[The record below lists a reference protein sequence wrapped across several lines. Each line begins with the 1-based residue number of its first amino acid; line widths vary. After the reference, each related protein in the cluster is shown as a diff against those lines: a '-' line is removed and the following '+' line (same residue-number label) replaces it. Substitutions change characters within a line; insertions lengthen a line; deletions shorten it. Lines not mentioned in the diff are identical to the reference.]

1 MIPDILRIWGAAP
14 TSNVGLIWV
23 LNIFLFSYLIGSIPF
38 GILISRLFKLG
49 NIRDIGS
56 GNIGATN
63 VLRTGH
69 KKAAF
74 FTLIMDI
81 TKGIV
86 VVYLAEEFLG
96 ITASHFAALGVFF
109 GHLFSVFLFFKGGK
123 GVATFIG
130 IQMVLNIYL
139 GIFICITWISIAIIS
154 RYSSLS
160 SIISSILSLFI
171 LIIVNDLSYIWVQII
186 LVFSVITSHRG
197 NIVKLILGKENKI
210 KLT

>member
-1 MIPDILRIWGAAP
+1 
-14 TSNVGLIWV
+14 
-23 LNIFLFSYLIGSIPF
+23 
-38 GILISRLFKLG
+38 
-49 NIRDIGS
+49 
-56 GNIGATN
+56 
-63 VLRTGH
+63 
-69 KKAAF
+69 
-74 FTLIMDI
+74 
-81 TKGIV
+81 
-86 VVYLAEEFLG
+86 
-96 ITASHFAALGVFF
+96 LGVFF

-171 LIIVNDLSYIWVQII
+171 LIILNDLSYIWVQII
-186 LVFSVITSHRG
+186 LVFSIITSHRG

>member
-1 MIPDILRIWGAAP
+1 
-14 TSNVGLIWV
+14 
-23 LNIFLFSYLIGSIPF
+23 
-38 GILISRLFKLG
+38 
-49 NIRDIGS
+49 
-56 GNIGATN
+56 
-63 VLRTGH
+63 
-69 KKAAF
+69 
-74 FTLIMDI
+74 MDI
-81 TKGIV
+81 TKGIA

-96 ITASHFAALGVFF
+96 ITASHFAALKYF
-109 GHLFSVFLFFKGGK
+109 GHLFSIFLFFKGGK

-160 SIISSILSLFI
+160 SIISSILSLLI

-186 LVFSVITSHRG
+186 LVFSIIASHRG

>member
-38 GILISRLFKLG
+38 GILISRFFKLG

-81 TKGIV
+81 TKGIA

-96 ITASHFAALGVFF
+96 ITASHFAALGVVF
-109 GHLFSVFLFFKGGK
+109 GHLFSIFLFFKGGK

-130 IQMVLNIYL
+130 IQIVLNIYL
-139 GIFICITWISIAIIS
+139 GIFICILWISIAIIS

-171 LIIVNDLSYIWVQII
+171 LIILNDLSYIWVQII
-186 LVFSVITSHRG
+186 LVFSIIASHRG
-197 NIVKLILGKENKI
+197 CLLY
-210 KLT
+210 TSPSPRDS

>member
-81 TKGIV
+81 TKGIA

-109 GHLFSVFLFFKGGK
+109 GHLFSIFLFFKGGK

-139 GIFICITWISIAIIS
+139 GIFICITWISIA
-154 RYSSLS
+154 
-160 SIISSILSLFI
+160 LSLI
-171 LIIVNDLSYIWVQII
+171 HI
-186 LVFSVITSHRG
+186 
-197 NIVKLILGKENKI
+197 
-210 KLT
+210 

>member
-1 MIPDILRIWGAAP
+1 
-14 TSNVGLIWV
+14 
-23 LNIFLFSYLIGSIPF
+23 
-38 GILISRLFKLG
+38 
-49 NIRDIGS
+49 
-56 GNIGATN
+56 
-63 VLRTGH
+63 
-69 KKAAF
+69 
-74 FTLIMDI
+74 MDI
-81 TKGIV
+81 TKGIA

-160 SIISSILSLFI
+160 SITSSILSLFI

-186 LVFSVITSHRG
+186 LVFSIIASHRG